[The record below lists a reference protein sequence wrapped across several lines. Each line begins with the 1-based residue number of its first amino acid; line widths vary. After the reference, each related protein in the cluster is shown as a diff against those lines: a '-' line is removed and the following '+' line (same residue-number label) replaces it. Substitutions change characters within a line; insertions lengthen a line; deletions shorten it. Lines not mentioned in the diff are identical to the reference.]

1 MADELN
7 PSYRDLPKHG
17 KTMNAELAELNARI
31 QAAVKK
37 TMEKDAVS
45 EKEAFA
51 RHMKYLMA
59 EAPKTA
65 MAYMAWL
72 CK

>member
-1 MADELN
+1 M
-7 PSYRDLPKHG
+7 P
-17 KTMNAELAELNARI
+17 MNAELAELNARI
-31 QAAVKK
+31 QTAVKK
-37 TMEKDAVS
+37 TMEKDSVS

-51 RHMKYLMA
+51 RHMKCLMA

>member
-1 MADELN
+1 MQ
-7 PSYRDLPKHG
+7 
-17 KTMNAELAELNARI
+17 AELSELHTRI
-31 QAAVKK
+31 QNAVKLA
-37 TMEKDAVS
+37 MEKDGVS
-45 EKEAFA
+45 EREAFT

-72 CK
+72 SK

>member
-1 MADELN
+1 
-7 PSYRDLPKHG
+7 
-17 KTMNAELAELNARI
+17 MNAELAEMHTRI
-31 QAAVKK
+31 QASIKK
-37 TMEKDAVS
+37 TVEKDGVS

-51 RHMKYLMA
+51 RHMNYLMA